1 VHDSIVRWRRTDDN
15 GEADLRILGPADSR
29 RMAAPVDRQA
39 HGLLTDEEWAEL
51 EKLVATYGR
60 LLHERR
66 VREVA
71 RQRGQPV
78 EQVRREMEESLAQAA
93 DQWRAIE
100 ADPLH

>member
-1 VHDSIVRWRRTDDN
+1 
-15 GEADLRILGPADSR
+15 
-29 RMAAPVDRQA
+29 M
-39 HGLLTDEEWAEL
+39 

-71 RQRGQPV
+71 RTRGQPV
-78 EQVRREMEESLAQAA
+78 EQVRREMEESLTQSM

-100 ADPLH
+100 ADPTQQPALDAHDTAPHTQ